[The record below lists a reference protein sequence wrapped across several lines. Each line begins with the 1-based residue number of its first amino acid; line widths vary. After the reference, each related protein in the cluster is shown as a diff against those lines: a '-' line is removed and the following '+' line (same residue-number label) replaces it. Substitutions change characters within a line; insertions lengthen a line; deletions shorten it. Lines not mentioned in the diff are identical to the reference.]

1 MGEYA
6 ADDDGLALQ
15 LVGLPGC
22 LFLADGH
29 LHSGFTQAF
38 DKLEIL
44 FAVEITQDALC
55 NLFTDFVHVNQ
66 VVQRS
71 RFQVVDGAERTC
83 HFLGHGFAHKA
94 DAQCKDDTLVGNGLR
109 FLYSLYDVLG
119 RFFSHAVQPADVC
132 CLQRVEVGHVV
143 NQSLLIELVD
153 GFRSQ
158 PFDVHGTA
166 ADEMLDAALYL
177 CGATVFVRA
186 VMCGFVLVA
195 YQSAAAFRTV
205 CDESHL
211 LASFRTCVLVHSRN
225 LRNDFAALFHV
236 HHIAQMQVERL
247 DDVGIVERSTF
258 HHRTRK
264 LNRFQIGHGSYRSR
278 TSHLIRHLQQF
289 GASLFRLKF
298 ISDGPARRLGRET
311 QVALLAL

>member
-1 MGEYA
+1 M
-6 ADDDGLALQ
+6 Q

-38 DKLEIL
+38 DELEIL

-55 NLFTDFVHVNQ
+55 NLFADFVHVNQ

-83 HFLGHGFAHKA
+83 HFLGYSFAYKA
-94 DAQCKDDTLVGNGLR
+94 DAQCKDDTFVGNGLR

-119 RFFSHAVQPADVC
+119 RFFSHAVQTADVC

-158 PFDVHGTA
+158 SFDVHGTA
-166 ADEMLDAALYL
+166 ADEMLD
-177 CGATVFVRA
+177 
-186 VMCGFVLVA
+186 
-195 YQSAAAFRTV
+195 FRTV
-205 CDESHL
+205 CDESYL
-211 LASFRTCVLVHSRN
+211 LASFRTCVLIHSRN

-236 HHIAQMQVERL
+236 HHIAQMQVERF
-247 DDVGIVERSTF
+247 DDVGIVERCTF

-264 LNRFQIGHGSYRSR
+264 LNRFQIGHGGYRSR
-278 TSHLIRHLQQF
+278 TSHLICHLQQF

-298 ISDGPARRLGRET
+298 ISDGPARRLGREA